1 MSCDWIKEAIPLYHY
16 GELPPEEEERFEHHV
31 NGCETCR
38 GELERHRR
46 MMTALDTRHAEVPA
60 GLLAECRHDLMR
72 SIYRDEAAP
81 VRRKAGAWA
90 SFQEGFAA
98 LFTGFSRFRQPLGAM
113 ALLALGWFSA
123 RLTTTA
129 PRPAADAIIP
139 AQDVVYSSVRSVQPD
154 ASGRVRI
161 ALDET
166 RRRTV
171 TGSLEDDKIRQLLL
185 AAAREEDN
193 PAVRVESMGILQP
206 ASADVRQVLL
216 SAVLHDPSAAVRLKA
231 VEALNT
237 AAAQP
242 DVRKVLAEV
251 LMKDDNPGV
260 RVRTIDLLTQSRDD
274 SMVGVLQDVVQR
286 ESNSYVRLKCE
297 KALKEMNA
305 SVGTF

>member
-1 MSCDWIKEAIPLYHY
+1 MSCDWTKEAIPLYHY
-16 GELPPEEEERFEHHV
+16 GELAPEEEERFEHHV

-46 MMTALDTRHAEVPA
+46 MMAALDRRGTEVPA
-60 GLLAECRHDLMR
+60 ALLAECRHDLMR

-81 VRRKAGAWA
+81 VRKAGAWA

-98 LFTGFSRFRQPLGAM
+98 LFAGFSRFRQPLGAM

-123 RLTTTA
+123 RLTTTP
-129 PRPAADAIIP
+129 PRPAADAVTP

-154 ASGRVRI
+154 ASGQVRI

-166 RRRTV
+166 RRRMV
-171 TGSLEDDKIRQLLL
+171 TGSLEDGRIRQLLM

-193 PAVRVESMGILQP
+193 PAVRVESVGILQP

-216 SAVLHDPSAAVRLKA
+216 SAALHDPSAAVRLKA
-231 VEALNT
+231 VEALNA

-251 LMKDDNPGV
+251 LMKDENPGV
-260 RVRTIDLLTQSRDD
+260 RIRTIDLLTQHRDE

-297 KALKEMNA
+297 KVLNEMNA

>member
-1 MSCDWIKEAIPLYHY
+1 
-16 GELPPEEEERFEHHV
+16 
-31 NGCETCR
+31 
-38 GELERHRR
+38 
-46 MMTALDTRHAEVPA
+46 
-60 GLLAECRHDLMR
+60 
-72 SIYRDEAAP
+72 
-81 VRRKAGAWA
+81 
-90 SFQEGFAA
+90 
-98 LFTGFSRFRQPLGAM
+98 
-113 ALLALGWFSA
+113 
-123 RLTTTA
+123 
-129 PRPAADAIIP
+129 
-139 AQDVVYSSVRSVQPD
+139 VRSVQPD

-260 RVRTIDLLTQSRDD
+260 RVRTIDLLTQRRDD